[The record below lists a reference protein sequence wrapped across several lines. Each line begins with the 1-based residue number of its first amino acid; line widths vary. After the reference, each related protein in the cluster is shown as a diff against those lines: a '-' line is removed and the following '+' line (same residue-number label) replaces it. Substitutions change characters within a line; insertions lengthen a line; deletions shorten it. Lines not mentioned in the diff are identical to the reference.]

1 MTGDGMDIAENRA
14 RAFVGVFA
22 VAATLGFFLYGKF
35 SAADRL
41 VSLDEG
47 IREAALLE
55 VPGMSAAGRAGL
67 APALARALKD
77 RDPRVRYRAAAA
89 LGALGPSAAAAGP
102 ALLEALGDE
111 GLDSGVGVAAGE
123 AYAGVSPEP
132 LPGLLAALK
141 EGSPEARRNAA
152 CSLFFLG
159 ARARGAGPA
168 LRAAA
173 ADGDKALADCAARAL
188 AAAGLK

>member
-1 MTGDGMDIAENRA
+1 MDIAEQRA
-14 RAFVGVFA
+14 RTFVGVFA

-35 SAADRL
+35 TAADRL

-47 IREAALLE
+47 LREAALLE
-55 VPGMSAAGRAGL
+55 VRGMNAPERAKL
-67 APALARALKD
+67 APALERALKD

-102 ALLEALGDE
+102 ALLQALGDE

-123 AYAGVSPEP
+123 AYARVSPEP

-152 CSLFFLG
+152 CALAALG
-159 ARARGAGPA
+159 GDAGPA
-168 LRAAA
+168 GPELRLAAA
-173 ADGDKALADCAARAL
+173 GPDPELRGCAARAL

>member
-1 MTGDGMDIAENRA
+1 MDIAEHRA
-14 RAFVGVFA
+14 RTFVGVFFA
-22 VAATLGFFLYGKF
+22 VAALGIFLYGKF
-35 SAADRL
+35 TAADRL

-47 IREAALLE
+47 EREAALSE
-55 VPGMSAAGRAGL
+55 VRGMSAPERVKL
-67 APALARALKD
+67 APALGRALKN

-89 LGALGPSAAAAGP
+89 LGVLGPSAAAAAP

-111 GLDSGVGVAAGE
+111 GLDSGVGAAAGE
-123 AYAGVSPEP
+123 AYARVAMEP

-141 EGSPEARRNAA
+141 EGSPEVRRNAA
-152 CSLFFLG
+152 CAMAVLG
-159 ARARGAGPA
+159 AGARRAGPE

-173 ADGDKALADCAARAL
+173 AEGDEVLGKCAARAL